1 MLNTIFPWSGHGA
14 SWWLGTSAGLFY
26 FNVTHFTYTDQGS
39 RLVYNY
45 NKKNL
50 DYFLLVIDNLL

>member
-1 MLNTIFPWSGHGA
+1 MIYGCHWADGAGMGEFAHGPNIGF
-14 SWWLGTSAGLFY
+14 SHFY
-26 FNVTHFTYTDQGS
+26 QGS